1 MNSTNIS
8 KINESLTL
16 TSNSHANKN
25 KIKPISKLNF
35 ISIGTYTR
43 SFYPKT
49 FLKNNLKYRKT
60 DNFLNSS
67 SKVDLLEQSHLSKK
81 DKIPVNKNYLIN
93 LLKMKIK
100 KNNENLPT
108 IETFKTFSP
117 TNYHNFKTIS
127 FDFGN
132 KKTLNNF
139 KTIFNNS
146 TRDRNKE
153 KINEL
158 YKKIYDTDN
167 SKLKHIYVNQL
178 MNKNKIFGEK
188 YDTSNVNIR
197 PKLADNINHNM
208 INSEKR
214 FLKYHGFN
222 KRKKYRYNLNLFN
235 IKKDKYPNVDSTQ
248 IMQLFLNKKLKIIKK
263 DLKVVRTQFETAKN
277 NLVSV
282 YNSFNE
288 QIQKDI
294 DDVYGK

>member
-1 MNSTNIS
+1 
-8 KINESLTL
+8 
-16 TSNSHANKN
+16 
-25 KIKPISKLNF
+25 
-35 ISIGTYTR
+35 
-43 SFYPKT
+43 
-49 FLKNNLKYRKT
+49 LKYRKT

-263 DLKVVRTQFETAKN
+263 DMKVVRTQFETAKN